1 MGVDIPAL
9 VLLTEAKGMPLE
21 QLIQM
26 IEAAIL
32 TSYSETPEANRYARV
47 QLDRETG
54 DIAIYVPTFNELG
67 ERVSE
72 DVLEVEGFDRM
83 ATSTARQTI
92 KMQMRAT
99 NDAEIVGEFTASV
112 GDVISGIIQQGR
124 DPKMIHVNLGR
135 IEGKIP
141 PQDQVPGEVY
151 THGERIKC
159 FVVEVKQGLKGPEIM
174 LSRSHPGLV
183 KQLFAL
189 EVPEVKDGIVEI
201 MGVSREAG
209 HRTKIAVKSHR
220 AGVSP
225 KGSLIGPLGA
235 RSRAVMDELNGEK
248 IDIVDY
254 DEDPAQTL
262 NRIRSLSQQEI
273 VAVLLGLDLIGKDLP
288 EDREDLKGDIEDL
301 RTKLGSEIARIVDAS
316 PAQDS
321 QINSLISQAFA
332 RKRRLAI
339 TYYSPTDD
347 QVSIREITP
356 LQLTTSE
363 NRDFLIAFCES
374 AGGQRTF
381 RVDRIQSATLLESPA
396 SEIPT
401 SSANDIRT
409 VATVKISENI
419 RRCRESLGAF
429 VSGDGPTVQ
438 VSTYS
443 YGWLSRTVMSAA
455 GAMEVTSSAKI
466 REGIAILAGK
476 ALDLYR

>member
-1 MGVDIPAL
+1 MGVDISAL
-9 VLLTEAKGMPLE
+9 VQLTEAKGMPLE

-26 IEAAIL
+26 IEAAVL
-32 TSYSETPEANRYARV
+32 TAYTETPEPNRYARV

-54 DIAIYVPTFNELG
+54 DIQIFVPTFNELG

-72 DVLEVEGFDRM
+72 DVLEVEGFDRI

-92 KMQMRAT
+92 KQQMRAT
-99 NDAEIVGEFTASV
+99 NDAEIVGEFTTSV

-141 PQDQVPGEVY
+141 PQEQVPGEVY

-189 EVPEVKDGIVEI
+189 EVPEIKDGIVEI

-209 HRTKIAVKSHR
+209 HRTKIAVRSLR

-254 DEDPAQTL
+254 DEDPAKYVAHALAPAKVTSVTIVDEL
-262 NRIRSLSQQEI
+262 SRSAKVVVPDYQLSL
-273 VAVLLGLDLIGKDLP
+273 AIGKD
-288 EDREDLKGDIEDL
+288 GQN
-301 RTKLGSEIARIVDAS
+301 A
-316 PAQDS
+316 
-321 QINSLISQAFA
+321 
-332 RKRRLAI
+332 RLAARLTGWRI
-339 TYYSPTDD
+339 DIHPDTPAPT
-347 QVSIREITP
+347 
-356 LQLTTSE
+356 
-363 NRDFLIAFCES
+363 A
-374 AGGQRTF
+374 
-381 RVDRIQSATLLESPA
+381 
-396 SEIPT
+396 
-401 SSANDIRT
+401 
-409 VATVKISENI
+409 
-419 RRCRESLGAF
+419 
-429 VSGDGPTVQ
+429 
-438 VSTYS
+438 
-443 YGWLSRTVMSAA
+443 
-455 GAMEVTSSAKI
+455 
-466 REGIAILAGK
+466 
-476 ALDLYR
+476 

>member
-9 VLLTEAKGMPLE
+9 VLLTDAKGMPLE

-32 TSYSETPEANRYARV
+32 TAYAETPEANRYARV

-72 DVLEVEGFDRM
+72 DILEVEGFDRM

-141 PQDQVPGEVY
+141 PQEQVPGEVY

-183 KQLFAL
+183 KQLFSL

-254 DEDPAQTL
+254 DEDPAKYVAHALAPAKVSSVTIVDEL
-262 NRIRSLSQQEI
+262 SRSAKVIVPDYQLSL
-273 VAVLLGLDLIGKDLP
+273 AIGKD
-288 EDREDLKGDIEDL
+288 GQN
-301 RTKLGSEIARIVDAS
+301 A
-316 PAQDS
+316 
-321 QINSLISQAFA
+321 
-332 RKRRLAI
+332 RLAARLTGWRI
-339 TYYSPTDD
+339 DIHPD
-347 QVSIREITP
+347 TP
-356 LQLTTSE
+356 L
-363 NRDFLIAFCES
+363 
-374 AGGQRTF
+374 
-381 RVDRIQSATLLESPA
+381 
-396 SEIPT
+396 PT
-401 SSANDIRT
+401 A
-409 VATVKISENI
+409 
-419 RRCRESLGAF
+419 
-429 VSGDGPTVQ
+429 
-438 VSTYS
+438 
-443 YGWLSRTVMSAA
+443 
-455 GAMEVTSSAKI
+455 
-466 REGIAILAGK
+466 
-476 ALDLYR
+476 

>member
-1 MGVDIPAL
+1 MGVDISAL
-9 VLLTEAKGMPLE
+9 IQLTEAKGMPLE

-26 IEAAIL
+26 IEAAVL
-32 TSYSETPEANRYARV
+32 TNYAESPDANRYARV

-54 DIAIYVPTFNELG
+54 EIQIFVPTFNELG

-72 DVLEVEGFDRM
+72 DILEVEGFDRM

-92 KMQMRAT
+92 KQQMRAT
-99 NDAEIVGEFTASV
+99 NDAEIVGEFTTSV

-141 PQDQVPGEVY
+141 PQEQVPGEVY

-209 HRTKIAVKSHR
+209 HRTKIAVRSHR

-254 DEDPAQTL
+254 DEDPAKFVAHALAPAKVSSVTIVDEL
-262 NRIRSLSQQEI
+262 SRSAKVVVPDYQLSL
-273 VAVLLGLDLIGKDLP
+273 AIGKD
-288 EDREDLKGDIEDL
+288 GQN
-301 RTKLGSEIARIVDAS
+301 A
-316 PAQDS
+316 
-321 QINSLISQAFA
+321 
-332 RKRRLAI
+332 RLAARLTGWRI
-339 TYYSPTDD
+339 DIHPDTPAPT
-347 QVSIREITP
+347 
-356 LQLTTSE
+356 
-363 NRDFLIAFCES
+363 A
-374 AGGQRTF
+374 
-381 RVDRIQSATLLESPA
+381 
-396 SEIPT
+396 
-401 SSANDIRT
+401 
-409 VATVKISENI
+409 
-419 RRCRESLGAF
+419 
-429 VSGDGPTVQ
+429 
-438 VSTYS
+438 
-443 YGWLSRTVMSAA
+443 
-455 GAMEVTSSAKI
+455 
-466 REGIAILAGK
+466 
-476 ALDLYR
+476 

>member
-9 VLLTEAKGMPLE
+9 VQLTEAKGMPLE

-26 IEAAIL
+26 IEAAVL
-32 TSYSETPEANRYARV
+32 TAYTETPEPNRYARV

-54 DIAIYVPTFNELG
+54 DIQIFVPTFNELG

-92 KMQMRAT
+92 KQQMRAT

-141 PQDQVPGEVY
+141 PQEQVPGEVY

-209 HRTKIAVKSHR
+209 HRTKIAVRSHR

-254 DEDPAQTL
+254 DEDPAKF
-262 NRIRSLSQQEI
+262 
-273 VAVLLGLDLIGKDLP
+273 VAHALAPAKVSSV
-288 EDREDLKGDIEDL
+288 
-301 RTKLGSEIARIVDAS
+301 TIVDELSRSAKVVV
-316 PAQDS
+316 PDYQL
-321 QINSLISQAFA
+321 SLAISKDGQNA
-332 RKRRLAI
+332 RLAARLTGWRI
-339 TYYSPTDD
+339 DIHPDTPAPT
-347 QVSIREITP
+347 
-356 LQLTTSE
+356 
-363 NRDFLIAFCES
+363 A
-374 AGGQRTF
+374 
-381 RVDRIQSATLLESPA
+381 
-396 SEIPT
+396 
-401 SSANDIRT
+401 
-409 VATVKISENI
+409 
-419 RRCRESLGAF
+419 
-429 VSGDGPTVQ
+429 
-438 VSTYS
+438 
-443 YGWLSRTVMSAA
+443 
-455 GAMEVTSSAKI
+455 
-466 REGIAILAGK
+466 
-476 ALDLYR
+476 

>member
-1 MGVDIPAL
+1 MGVDIPSL
-9 VLLTEAKGMPLE
+9 VLLTDAKGMPLE

-141 PQDQVPGEVY
+141 PQEQVPGEVY

-254 DEDPAQTL
+254 DEDPAKYVAHALAPAKVSSVTIVDEL
-262 NRIRSLSQQEI
+262 SRSAKVIVPDYQLSL
-273 VAVLLGLDLIGKDLP
+273 AIGKD
-288 EDREDLKGDIEDL
+288 GQN
-301 RTKLGSEIARIVDAS
+301 A
-316 PAQDS
+316 
-321 QINSLISQAFA
+321 
-332 RKRRLAI
+332 RLAARLTGWRI
-339 TYYSPTDD
+339 DIHPD
-347 QVSIREITP
+347 TP
-356 LQLTTSE
+356 L
-363 NRDFLIAFCES
+363 
-374 AGGQRTF
+374 
-381 RVDRIQSATLLESPA
+381 
-396 SEIPT
+396 PT
-401 SSANDIRT
+401 A
-409 VATVKISENI
+409 
-419 RRCRESLGAF
+419 
-429 VSGDGPTVQ
+429 
-438 VSTYS
+438 
-443 YGWLSRTVMSAA
+443 
-455 GAMEVTSSAKI
+455 
-466 REGIAILAGK
+466 
-476 ALDLYR
+476 

>member
-9 VLLTEAKGMPLE
+9 VLLTDAKAMPLE

-26 IEAAIL
+26 IEAEIL
-32 TSYSETPEANRYARV
+32 TAYTETPEPNRYARV

-54 DIAIYVPTFNELG
+54 DIAIYVPAFNELG

-72 DVLEVEGFDRM
+72 DVLEVEGFDRI
-83 ATSTARQTI
+83 ATSTARKTI

-141 PQDQVPGEVY
+141 PQEQVPGEVY

-209 HRTKIAVKSHR
+209 HRTKIAVRSHR

-235 RSRAVMDELNGEK
+235 RSRAVMDELKGEK

-254 DEDPAQTL
+254 DEDPVKYVAHALAPAKVSSVTIVDEL
-262 NRIRSLSQQEI
+262 SRSAKVIVPDYQLSL
-273 VAVLLGLDLIGKDLP
+273 AIGKD
-288 EDREDLKGDIEDL
+288 GQN
-301 RTKLGSEIARIVDAS
+301 A
-316 PAQDS
+316 
-321 QINSLISQAFA
+321 
-332 RKRRLAI
+332 RLAARLTGWRI
-339 TYYSPTDD
+339 DIHPDTPAPT
-347 QVSIREITP
+347 
-356 LQLTTSE
+356 
-363 NRDFLIAFCES
+363 A
-374 AGGQRTF
+374 
-381 RVDRIQSATLLESPA
+381 
-396 SEIPT
+396 
-401 SSANDIRT
+401 
-409 VATVKISENI
+409 
-419 RRCRESLGAF
+419 
-429 VSGDGPTVQ
+429 
-438 VSTYS
+438 
-443 YGWLSRTVMSAA
+443 
-455 GAMEVTSSAKI
+455 
-466 REGIAILAGK
+466 
-476 ALDLYR
+476 

>member
-9 VLLTEAKGMPLE
+9 VLLTDAKGMPLE

-26 IEAAIL
+26 IEAEIL
-32 TSYSETPEANRYARV
+32 AAYTETPEPNRYARV

-54 DIAIYVPTFNELG
+54 DIAIYVPAFNELG

-72 DVLEVEGFDRM
+72 DVLEVEGFDRI
-83 ATSTARQTI
+83 ATSTARKTI

-141 PQDQVPGEVY
+141 PQEQVPGEVY

-209 HRTKIAVKSHR
+209 HRTKIAVRSHR

-235 RSRAVMDELNGEK
+235 RSRAVMDELKGEK

-254 DEDPAQTL
+254 DEDPVKYVAHALAPAKVSSVTIVDEL
-262 NRIRSLSQQEI
+262 SRSAKVVVPDYQLSL
-273 VAVLLGLDLIGKDLP
+273 AIGKD
-288 EDREDLKGDIEDL
+288 GQN
-301 RTKLGSEIARIVDAS
+301 A
-316 PAQDS
+316 
-321 QINSLISQAFA
+321 
-332 RKRRLAI
+332 RLAARLTGWRI
-339 TYYSPTDD
+339 DIHPDTPAPT
-347 QVSIREITP
+347 
-356 LQLTTSE
+356 
-363 NRDFLIAFCES
+363 A
-374 AGGQRTF
+374 
-381 RVDRIQSATLLESPA
+381 
-396 SEIPT
+396 
-401 SSANDIRT
+401 
-409 VATVKISENI
+409 
-419 RRCRESLGAF
+419 
-429 VSGDGPTVQ
+429 
-438 VSTYS
+438 
-443 YGWLSRTVMSAA
+443 
-455 GAMEVTSSAKI
+455 
-466 REGIAILAGK
+466 
-476 ALDLYR
+476 

>member
-9 VLLTEAKGMPLE
+9 VLLTDAKGMPLE

-26 IEAAIL
+26 IEAEIL
-32 TSYSETPEANRYARV
+32 AAYTETPEPNRYARV
-47 QLDRETG
+47 QLDRQTG
-54 DIAIYVPTFNELG
+54 DIAIYVPAFNELG

-72 DVLEVEGFDRM
+72 DVLEVEGFDRI
-83 ATSTARQTI
+83 ATSTARKTI

-141 PQDQVPGEVY
+141 PQEQVPGEVY

-209 HRTKIAVKSHR
+209 HRTKIAVRSHR

-235 RSRAVMDELNGEK
+235 RSRAVMDELKGEK

-254 DEDPAQTL
+254 DEDPVKYVAHALAPAKVSSVTIVDEL
-262 NRIRSLSQQEI
+262 SRSAKVVVPDYQLSL
-273 VAVLLGLDLIGKDLP
+273 AIGKD
-288 EDREDLKGDIEDL
+288 GQN
-301 RTKLGSEIARIVDAS
+301 A
-316 PAQDS
+316 
-321 QINSLISQAFA
+321 
-332 RKRRLAI
+332 RLAARLTGWRI
-339 TYYSPTDD
+339 DIHPDTPAPT
-347 QVSIREITP
+347 
-356 LQLTTSE
+356 
-363 NRDFLIAFCES
+363 A
-374 AGGQRTF
+374 
-381 RVDRIQSATLLESPA
+381 
-396 SEIPT
+396 
-401 SSANDIRT
+401 
-409 VATVKISENI
+409 
-419 RRCRESLGAF
+419 
-429 VSGDGPTVQ
+429 
-438 VSTYS
+438 
-443 YGWLSRTVMSAA
+443 
-455 GAMEVTSSAKI
+455 
-466 REGIAILAGK
+466 
-476 ALDLYR
+476 

>member
-9 VLLTEAKGMPLE
+9 VLLTDAKGMPLE

-26 IEAAIL
+26 IEAEIL
-32 TSYSETPEANRYARV
+32 TAYTETPEPNRYARV

-54 DIAIYVPTFNELG
+54 DIAIYVPAFNELG

-72 DVLEVEGFDRM
+72 DVLEVEGFDRI
-83 ATSTARQTI
+83 ATSTARKTI

-124 DPKMIHVNLGR
+124 DPKMINVNLGR

-141 PQDQVPGEVY
+141 PQEQVPGEVY
-151 THGERIKC
+151 THGARIKC
-159 FVVEVKQGLKGPEIM
+159 FVVELKQGLKGPEIM

-254 DEDPAQTL
+254 DEDPAKYVAHALAPAKVSSVTIVDEL
-262 NRIRSLSQQEI
+262 SRSAKVIVPDYQLSL
-273 VAVLLGLDLIGKDLP
+273 AIGKD
-288 EDREDLKGDIEDL
+288 GQN
-301 RTKLGSEIARIVDAS
+301 A
-316 PAQDS
+316 
-321 QINSLISQAFA
+321 
-332 RKRRLAI
+332 RLAARLTGWRI
-339 TYYSPTDD
+339 DIHPD
-347 QVSIREITP
+347 TP
-356 LQLTTSE
+356 L
-363 NRDFLIAFCES
+363 
-374 AGGQRTF
+374 
-381 RVDRIQSATLLESPA
+381 
-396 SEIPT
+396 PT
-401 SSANDIRT
+401 A
-409 VATVKISENI
+409 
-419 RRCRESLGAF
+419 
-429 VSGDGPTVQ
+429 
-438 VSTYS
+438 
-443 YGWLSRTVMSAA
+443 
-455 GAMEVTSSAKI
+455 
-466 REGIAILAGK
+466 
-476 ALDLYR
+476 

>member
-9 VLLTEAKGMPLE
+9 VLLTDAKGMPLE

-32 TSYSETPEANRYARV
+32 TAYAETPEANRYARV

-72 DVLEVEGFDRM
+72 DVIEVEGFDRM

-141 PQDQVPGEVY
+141 PQEQVPGEVY
-151 THGERIKC
+151 THGARIKC

-254 DEDPAQTL
+254 DEDPAKYVAHALAPAKVSSVTIVDEL
-262 NRIRSLSQQEI
+262 SRSAKVIVPDYQLSL
-273 VAVLLGLDLIGKDLP
+273 AIGKD
-288 EDREDLKGDIEDL
+288 GQN
-301 RTKLGSEIARIVDAS
+301 A
-316 PAQDS
+316 
-321 QINSLISQAFA
+321 
-332 RKRRLAI
+332 RLAARLTGWRI
-339 TYYSPTDD
+339 DIHPD
-347 QVSIREITP
+347 TP
-356 LQLTTSE
+356 L
-363 NRDFLIAFCES
+363 
-374 AGGQRTF
+374 
-381 RVDRIQSATLLESPA
+381 
-396 SEIPT
+396 PT
-401 SSANDIRT
+401 A
-409 VATVKISENI
+409 
-419 RRCRESLGAF
+419 
-429 VSGDGPTVQ
+429 
-438 VSTYS
+438 
-443 YGWLSRTVMSAA
+443 
-455 GAMEVTSSAKI
+455 
-466 REGIAILAGK
+466 
-476 ALDLYR
+476 